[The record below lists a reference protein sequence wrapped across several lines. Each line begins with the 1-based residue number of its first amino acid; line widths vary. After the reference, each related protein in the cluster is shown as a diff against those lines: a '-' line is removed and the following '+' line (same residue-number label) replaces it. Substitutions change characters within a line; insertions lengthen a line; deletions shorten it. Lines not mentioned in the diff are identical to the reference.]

1 MKILFSEI
9 FFYSYKAEICYMST
23 YIIYKPF
30 NMLSQF
36 TKEAETH
43 LTLADLEF
51 EFEKDVYPVG
61 RLDADSEG
69 LLILS
74 NEKGLNKKLLDPAE
88 KKAKTYWVQVEG
100 MICQE
105 DLLPLKN
112 GIPISIK
119 GQSYKTLP
127 AECRVLDFANID
139 LPERFPPIRYRKNI
153 PDSWAEIKIIEG
165 KNRQVRK
172 MFAAI
177 GFPVLRL
184 VRVGIDKY
192 FYGDKKIGKMNA
204 GEVIK
209 LF

>member
-1 MKILFSEI
+1 
-9 FFYSYKAEICYMST
+9 MST

-30 NMLSQF
+30 NMLCQF
-36 TKEAETH
+36 TKEVDTH
-43 LTLADLEF
+43 VTLADLDF
-51 EFEKDVYPVG
+51 KFEKDVYPIG

-74 NEKGLNKKLLDPAE
+74 NEKGLNKKLLDPEE
-88 KKAKTYWVQVEG
+88 KKAKTYWVQVKG
-100 MICQE
+100 MIHQH
-105 DLLPLKN
+105 DLHPLEK
-112 GIPISIK
+112 GITISVK
-119 GQSYKTLP
+119 GKSYTTLP
-127 AECRVLDFANID
+127 ATCKVLNSEKIT
-139 LPERFPPIRYRKNI
+139 LPARNPPIRFRKNI

-184 VRVGIDKY
+184 VRVGIDQY
-192 FYGDKKIGKMNA
+192 SYGDKKIGLMQS
-204 GEVIK
+204 GDVIK